1 MNEIIN
7 RRIRLRK
14 NDIILMCCIKPGTRP
29 ERLPCFDELCWNL
42 MEDCWAGEPT
52 QRPLLGHV
60 HSRLEAIFISHCH
73 GRTIDTGNYNSINDS
88 FVEQLNP

>member
-1 MNEIIN
+1 
-7 RRIRLRK
+7 
-14 NDIILMCCIKPGTRP
+14 
-29 ERLPCFDELCWNL
+29 

-60 HSRLEAIFISHCH
+60 HSRLEAIFLSHCH
-73 GRTIDTGNYNSINDS
+73 GRTIDTGNNNSMNDI